1 MRIEQAQWLHRHDEF
16 SEEQIC
22 ELSGLSATELRELV
36 DYGVLTPIDPG
47 ARTWTFSA
55 DRLVVARS
63 AFRLRKDFGLDLEG
77 LALMVS
83 LLERVRELEGELRDM
98 RARLPGGSL

>member
-1 MRIEQAQWLHRHDEF
+1 MRIEAQWLHRQVEF
-16 SEEQIC
+16 SEEEIC
-22 ELSGLSATELRELV
+22 ELSGFSATELRGLV
-36 DYGVLTPIDPG
+36 DYGVLAPIDPG

-55 DRLVVARS
+55 DRLVLARS

-83 LLERVRELEGELRDM
+83 VLERVRELEGELRDL
-98 RARLPGGSL
+98 RARLPGGSS